1 MLTHRSCTRTTISML
16 FTLCFCAVLKTPA
29 ILLLDLP
36 ARCGN
41 EGAAAH
47 SLQTPGS
54 CSLAE
59 IGGAP
64 DRKWRR
70 NRMHQRSSCELT
82 RKQHV
87 MVATC
92 ACATHLITVVKLP
105 RCYMMKAASFSGHW
119 ATHKR
124 GVRSQSCC
132 SIYSQAVGH

>member
-1 MLTHRSCTRTTISML
+1 MLTHRSRDRTTISML

-92 ACATHLITVVKLP
+92 ACAIHLITVSEAAEMLHDEGCFFQRPLGHSQRRRQESKLL
-105 RCYMMKAASFSGHW
+105 
-119 ATHKR
+119 
-124 GVRSQSCC
+124 
-132 SIYSQAVGH
+132 